1 MDFIFEFL
9 AELVIGLVSAV
20 IGFFVGAAVG
30 YGVAA
35 IVEAL
40 SQAFARLWKNLVA
53 SAKKVFGYIK
63 EATEHYLALIAQ
75 YLDKN
80 WYQIE
85 AQLRA
90 QLGYSSDWI
99 IAIFYEAQQ
108 SFIQVFHPRNY
119 QSKSM
124 IFSFK
129 VADNQFQ
136 RPTKQNPIV
145 TTLSLA

>member
-9 AELVIGLVSAV
+9 AELVIGLISGV
-20 IGFFVGAAVG
+20 IGFFVGYAVG

-40 SQAFARLWKNLVA
+40 SQAFARLYRNLVA

-80 WYQIE
+80 WNRIE

-99 IAIFYEAQQ
+99 IAIFHEAQQ

-119 QSKSM
+119 QSKSLLWSLT
-124 IFSFK
+124 I
-129 VADNQFQ
+129 AENQSQ
-136 RPTKQNPIV
+136 LPTKQNPVV